1 MHLRRARRAGLTLAA
16 GLAFAAVPAA
26 AQGAVLLG
34 TAAPFVVLAGS
45 TATNTGPSVL
55 NGELGLSPGTSLPGF
70 DAAVVNG
77 ATHNN
82 DAVAAQA
89 QASLT
94 TAYDTAAAELNP
106 VDLTGQDL
114 GGLTLT
120 AGTYAFSTSAQLTG
134 MLVLDAQG
142 DPNAQFVFQI
152 GSTLTT
158 ASASSVVMIN
168 GGSPCN
174 VYWQISSSATLGSTT
189 AFQGNLMAY
198 TSITLNNGATVL
210 GRALAR
216 NGAVTLDDNV
226 LDASACN
233 TGSSTPPPPGDG
245 TPGGG
250 DSPGGG
256 TPAGG
261 TPAGATPAGAT
272 PAGTPATPGARP
284 ANQPPPASRTTV
296 ATRTG
301 RAALRRAPSGP
312 GSPNASCTTGFRASV
327 TGSQIKRVVFSLDG
341 KRIAS
346 RSGSP
351 FRVVVPALSGRHN
364 VTARVTFKDATRAKT
379 LKLGYRACASAVRN
393 PRNGPSQFT
402 G

>member
-1 MHLRRARRAGLTLAA
+1 MHLRRARCAGLTLAA

-26 AQGAVLLG
+26 AQASAVLLG

-70 DAAVVNG
+70 NAAVVNG

-94 TAYDTAAAELNP
+94 TAYDTAAGQPSP

-120 AGTYAFSTSAQLTG
+120 AGNYAFSTSAQLTG
-134 MLVLDAQG
+134 ALVLDAQG

-174 VYWQISSSATLGSTT
+174 VYWQIASSATLGSTT

-198 TSITLNNGATVL
+198 TSITLNNRATVL

-233 TGSSTPPPPGDG
+233 TGSSTP
-245 TPGGG
+245 TPT
-250 DSPGGG
+250 D
-256 TPAGG
+256 
-261 TPAGATPAGAT
+261 GATPATGGGGSPAGGGIPAGGIPAGGIPATT
-272 PAGTPATPGARP
+272 PAAR
-284 ANQPPPASRTTV
+284 ANQSPPASRTTV
-296 ATRTG
+296 ATRNG
-301 RAALRRAPSGP
+301 RAALRRAASGP
-312 GSPNASCTTGFRASV
+312 GSPAASCTTGFRASV
-327 TGSQIKRVVFSLDG
+327 TGAQIKRVVFSLDG

-351 FRVVVPALSGRHN
+351 FRVLVPALSGRHN